1 MSAIQRTLRIRQGE
15 TRLVVPMVA
24 LSFVGMAGLA
34 IGQSAANALFF
45 DRIGTDALPLM
56 YLAQGG
62 TAFVFMLGLAAVL
75 GRVDRR
81 RAYLAIP
88 AGLGA
93 VVLAERLAL
102 LGGGRWIFP
111 VLWLTVAIAILLQN
125 VFVWG
130 IAGVVTDTRR
140 AKRLFPLFA
149 AGEILGS
156 VTGGLLT
163 DPLVGLIGTENLF
176 LVWAI
181 ALATSFALCRVV
193 LSAAGTDAK
202 PRARRARRSTSP
214 LKDLTV
220 AFGYVTRSRLLVW
233 MTLAAVL
240 FSVLFFS
247 LYLPWATAATER
259 FRDADALAGFFGLF
273 WAAMTGA
280 AFLVSVLLT
289 NRLFGRF
296 GIATMMMVLPL
307 LYVGSFGILLTSS
320 GFVTLVV
327 LRFVDGVWLQGVA
340 SPAWET
346 LTNVIPDAR
355 RDQVRTFLNGGP
367 AQAGT
372 VIAGVIALVGQD
384 VLSPRQFAAIGLATA
399 AITVFVTWRVRASY
413 ASALVDALREGRPE
427 VFPDV
432 AVAGVPFAFD
442 RDAQTLRSLLEAA
455 QDEHAPVRR
464 LAVQLLVDVDGERAT
479 RSLERAL
486 RDADATVRAQA
497 VAALAPRLGKD
508 GRLDALLPLVADPD
522 PTVAASAAAATAG
535 GPNGSASAVRLAT
548 LAEDADPLVRTA
560 TLRSLATAPAGVA
573 IPLASRALGDEDPGV
588 RAAALRT
595 LAAVDADEALEPAL
609 RLLEDPS
616 PRVRDAAVDAAV
628 LAGDRAVDAVLVSL
642 KRPAA
647 QGAAL
652 RALARLDLGGREPAV
667 RTFVVERATEAAG
680 DHRLAAAVPS
690 DRAAAGLLRDALL
703 ARARSNGRAALRALS
718 LTSIDGGA
726 VRSAIESLDARDA
739 GQVANAL
746 ETIEATAD
754 SSLSRPILAL
764 WEPTERILPV
774 GTDVGQDWLERAL
787 ADDDAFIAACA
798 EAVVVERLGGDGTA
812 RTGTSMPLIERVL
825 FLRRVPLFD
834 ELAPVDLGAIAEVAH
849 ERSFTDGEVLASEG
863 ELGDE
868 LLIVASGT
876 VRVETGGAEIA
887 RRGRGEVVGEMSL
900 ITGGPRMASLMAD
913 GDVRAIRIGRREFE
927 SMIHDRPDIGIGV
940 MRVLAHRLAETRP
953 GDPSSEPND

>member
-1 MSAIQRTLRIRQGE
+1 
-15 TRLVVPMVA
+15 
-24 LSFVGMAGLA
+24 
-34 IGQSAANALFF
+34 
-45 DRIGTDALPLM
+45 
-56 YLAQGG
+56 
-62 TAFVFMLGLAAVL
+62 
-75 GRVDRR
+75 
-81 RAYLAIP
+81 
-88 AGLGA
+88 
-93 VVLAERLAL
+93 
-102 LGGGRWIFP
+102 
-111 VLWLTVAIAILLQN
+111 
-125 VFVWG
+125 
-130 IAGVVTDTRR
+130 
-140 AKRLFPLFA
+140 
-149 AGEILGS
+149 
-156 VTGGLLT
+156 
-163 DPLVGLIGTENLF
+163 
-176 LVWAI
+176 
-181 ALATSFALCRVV
+181 
-193 LSAAGTDAK
+193 
-202 PRARRARRSTSP
+202 
-214 LKDLTV
+214 
-220 AFGYVTRSRLLVW
+220 
-233 MTLAAVL
+233 
-240 FSVLFFS
+240 
-247 LYLPWATAATER
+247 
-259 FRDADALAGFFGLF
+259 
-273 WAAMTGA
+273 
-280 AFLVSVLLT
+280 
-289 NRLFGRF
+289 
-296 GIATMMMVLPL
+296 
-307 LYVGSFGILLTSS
+307 
-320 GFVTLVV
+320 
-327 LRFVDGVWLQGVA
+327 VA

-399 AITVFVTWRVRASY
+399 AITVFVTWRVRQSY

-432 AVAGVPFAFD
+432 AVAGVPFALD
-442 RDAQTLRSLLEAA
+442 RDAQTLRSLLDAA

-464 LAVQLLVDVDGERAT
+464 LAVQLLVDVDDERAT
-479 RSLERAL
+479 RLLERAL

-497 VAALAPRLGKD
+497 VVALAPRLGKD
-508 GRLDALLPLVADPD
+508 GGVDTLLPLVADPD
-522 PTVAASAAAATAG
+522 PTVAASAAAATVG

-548 LAEDADPLVRTA
+548 LAEDTDPLVRTA
-560 TLRSLATAPAGVA
+560 TLRSLATAPAVVA
-573 IPLASRALGDEDPGV
+573 EPLAARALGDEDPAV
-588 RAAALRT
+588 RAAGLRT
-595 LAAVDADEALEPAL
+595 LAAVDADGALEPAL

-652 RALARLDLGGREPAV
+652 RALARLDLGGREATV
-667 RTFVVERATEAAG
+667 RTFVVERATEATG
-680 DHRLAAAVPS
+680 DRRLAAAIPS

-718 LTSIDGGA
+718 LISIDGGA

-746 ETIEATAD
+746 ETIEASAD
-754 SSLSRPILAL
+754 GSLSRPILAL
-764 WEPTERILPV
+764 WEPTERALPA
-774 GTDVGQDWLERAL
+774 GTDVGQDDWLERAL

-798 EAVVVERLGGDGTA
+798 EAVVTERRGGDGTG

-834 ELAPVDLGAIAEVAH
+834 ELAPADLGAIAEVAH

-900 ITGGPRMASLMAD
+900 ITGGPRMASLVAD

-940 MRVLAHRLAETRP
+940 MRVLAQRLAETRP
-953 GDPSSEPND
+953 GDHSSEPSD

>member
-1 MSAIQRTLRIRQGE
+1 MSAIQRTLKIRPGE
-15 TRLVVPMVA
+15 TRLVLPMVA

-130 IAGVVTDTRR
+130 IAGVVTDTLR

-193 LSAAGTDAK
+193 LSAAGTDAQ
-202 PRARRARRSTSP
+202 PRARRARRPTSS

-220 AFGYVTRSRLLVW
+220 AFRYVTRSRLLVW

-259 FRDADALAGFFGLF
+259 FHDADALAGFFGLF

-307 LYVGSFGILLTSS
+307 LYVGSFGILLASS

-372 VIAGVIALVGQD
+372 IIAGVIALVGQD

-455 QDEHAPVRR
+455 QDGHAPVRR

-508 GRLDALLPLVADPD
+508 ERLDALLPLVADPD

-595 LAAVDADEALEPAL
+595 LAAVDANEALEPAL
-609 RLLEDPS
+609 RLFEDPS
-616 PRVRDAAVDAAV
+616 PRVRDAAVDAAA
-628 LAGDRAVDAVLVSL
+628 LTGDRAVDAVLASL
-642 KRPAA
+642 ERPGAR
-647 QGAAL
+647 GAAL
-652 RALARLDLGGREPAV
+652 RTLARLDLGGREAAV

-754 SSLSRPILAL
+754 GSLSRPILAL
-764 WEPTERILPV
+764 WEPTERVLPV
-774 GTDVGQDWLERAL
+774 GTDVGQDDWLERAL

-798 EAVVVERLGGDGTA
+798 EAVVVERGGDGTA

-834 ELAPVDLGAIAEVAH
+834 ELAPADLGAIAEVAQ